1 MGHGVP
7 TREERERLDNEAK
20 RRAAH
25 FAQMKMDAQR
35 FDGLKSVATSA
46 HVALTEALPYVG
58 NGELKDK
65 MKDVI
70 KRLNLWGAHP

>member
-1 MGHGVP
+1 MP
-7 TREERERLDNEAK
+7 THEEQERHDREKEKQAV
-20 RRAAH
+20 H

-46 HVALTEALPYVG
+46 HAALTEALPYVG
-58 NGELKDK
+58 RADLKDK
-65 MKDVI
+65 MKDVL